1 MKATEIPFQSLRPT
15 TGAVS
20 IKNMAGMGWSR
31 HQQLPVT
38 LRLWSTQ
45 VSHFQL
51 SSWGGLRL
59 WDEFLYKDEIIP
71 ASLIEAEAKPLIIPW
86 GTLQRLST
94 CGTRVDMF
102 VSNQRLVFD
111 FETVSKLNTN
121 EKYFYQVQIPL
132 DERNI
137 IEFHYYHCV
146 SGYDT
151 VVGIAGLDDFCD
163 WPLKPVQNYSRKA
176 IRFDVSKSSADAPD
190 DKPPF
195 ACGPIDGGESP
206 SVEPL
211 VEEPIADENSLGKLL
226 DKMALEGGCLVSSA
240 DCSSEEI
247 TASRSYGLFYVDDG
261 GLGFVLRPARRLQ

>member
-1 MKATEIPFQSLRPT
+1 MKAIEIPFKSLRLT
-15 TGAVS
+15 ADAVS

-31 HQQLPVT
+31 HQQLPVP
-38 LRLWSTQ
+38 LRLWGTQ
-45 VSHFQL
+45 ISHFQL
-51 SSWGGLRL
+51 SAYGALRF
-59 WDEFLYKDEIIP
+59 WDSFIYEDAAIP
-71 ASLIEAEAKPLIIPW
+71 ASMIEAEAKPLVIPW

-111 FETVSKLNTN
+111 FETVNKLNTN

-132 DERNI
+132 NERDI

-151 VVGIAGLDDFCD
+151 VVGIAGLDDFFD

-176 IRFDVSKSSADAPD
+176 IRFDVSKSADAPD

-195 ACGPIDGGESP
+195 AYGPIDGSEP
-206 SVEPL
+206 SSDEPP
-211 VEEPIADENSLGKLL
+211 VDKPPVTPDDNFTWDASDALGLN
-226 DKMALEGGCLVSSA
+226 DNRYFYQ
-240 DCSSEEI
+240 I
-247 TASRSYGLFYVDDG
+247 QRRSK
-261 GLGFVLRPARRLQ
+261 